1 MPTTT
6 KAAAAARRAAAAFSA
21 LLYALTAIAM
31 NFLNRWAVVFYPQPL
46 VVLSLQM
53 LAAVAIVLPLQRQG
67 KIRLAQP
74 LSWRRAREL
83 AAISV
88 LYSANTAFALFGLKT
103 LSIPAYSTLKRLTP
117 AVVLAWKALLRGS
130 WPARGVSV
138 SVSLLVGGSL
148 VAGAG
153 DLAFDALGYAFALLS
168 CTSQAAYLLLV
179 EASGRGGGGGGGG
192 GGDAGRRAAGRSDL
206 LLPVAS
212 GSGGGASSTL
222 PPSSSS
228 LPDDNSTGGRATT
241 GELLLYNALTSLPL
255 LAVLSLLDGELLSAP
270 RVFAGAAAEH
280 GLLRVS
286 LSVGGCA
293 LVGVALNYSL
303 FLCTHHNSALSTTV
317 VGGIKGLAVVA
328 LGAAFDGGSRFTVL
342 GALGVLLNCVGGILY
357 TAVKFRAAAMGGGG
371 RGGLRGGGDEAAVV
385 VAVNGGAAAAAAAA
399 AGGLQHPHKRDK
411 SSGGG
416 VGGGGGGAEAAAPPS
431 FSSAAPLVFLRRSA
445 LASASAEPLMAVAAR
460 ADALLGGRHSPPPPP
475 PGPAAAARGLPGG
488 AVLADATA
496 ISAAPAGGGA
506 EQQHHHHRHPHPGGE
521 PTSALPFEPVG
532 AGPQPPP
539 PA

>member
-31 NFLNRWAVVFYPQPL
+31 NFLNRAAVVWYPQPL

-53 LAAVAIVLPLQRQG
+53 LAAVAIVLPLQRRG

-179 EASGRGGGGGGGG
+179 EASGRGGGS
-192 GGDAGRRAAGRSDL
+192 GRDAAGRQAQV

-212 GSGGGASSTL
+212 GSGGGSSGA
-222 PPSSSS
+222 

-280 GLLRVS
+280 GLIRVS

-303 FLCTHHNSALSTTV
+303 FLCTHYNSALTTTV

-342 GALGVLLNCVGGILY
+342 GALGVLLNCAGGILY
-357 TAVKFRAAAMGGGG
+357 TAVKFKAAAMGGGG
-371 RGGLRGGGDEAAVV
+371 RGGLRGAGDEAAVV
-385 VAVNGGAAAAAAAA
+385 VAVNGGAAAAAA

-416 VGGGGGGAEAAAPPS
+416 VGGAEAVGAAAPPS
-431 FSSAAPLVFLRRSA
+431 FTSAAPLVFLRRSA
-445 LASASAEPLMAVAAR
+445 LASASAEPLMVVAAR
-460 ADALLGGRHSPPPPP
+460 ADALLGGRHSPPP
-475 PGPAAAARGLPGG
+475 GPAAAARGLPGG
-488 AVLADATA
+488 SVLADATA
-496 ISAAPAGGGA
+496 ISAAPAGGVGA
-506 EQQHHHHRHPHPGGE
+506 EHHHHHHRHPHPGGE
-521 PTSALPFEPVG
+521 PTSALPFEPGG
-532 AGPQPPP
+532 AGPHPPPP